1 MEKFH
6 FNYEYLTEQQNIV
19 QREIKRKKENY
30 VKEQLQ
36 KYTNNPK
43 ELWKVLKNL
52 GMPSKVSDQ
61 SKIISEKMS
70 CYN

>member
-1 MEKFH
+1 MKKFH

-19 QREIKRKKENY
+19 QSEIKRKKENY

-43 ELWKVLKNL
+43 EL
-52 GMPSKVSDQ
+52 
-61 SKIISEKMS
+61 
-70 CYN
+70 

>member
-1 MEKFH
+1 MKKFH

-19 QREIKRKKENY
+19 QSEIKRKKEKY

-52 GMPSKVSDQ
+52 GIPCKVSDQ
-61 SKIISEKMS
+61 SKIISETMS

>member
-1 MEKFH
+1 MKKFH

-70 CYN
+70 FYN

>member
-52 GMPSKVSDQ
+52 GMPSKVSNQ

-70 CYN
+70 SYN

>member
-1 MEKFH
+1 MKKFH

-19 QREIKRKKENY
+19 QSEIKRKKEKY

-52 GMPSKVSDQ
+52 GIPCKVFDQ